1 MMKKAQLRR
10 GIIVILAVIMVV
22 TMLSACGGKS
32 GSPEGNAPES
42 TSLEASE
49 EGEADDVADAEA
61 EEESAAETEPIE
73 EEPEVAKVVWVVEPT
88 NKYQDIDQISSRSL
102 KFQGQENMRIRRT
115 CIANN
120 KGYPQQWGE
129 GIIPESDGGG
139 TISYSPNAIAV
150 ARQDGYMQWGIIDY
164 DGNVLLEPTHSPNY
178 AGMSPFRTPGYVN
191 IYGGIGYY
199 SDTDYASGMD
209 MFDILSGDYSTVVY
223 SFNDV
228 GGYGVPEFEYCIE
241 DGKLYHLDSGYP
253 TVEFSEC
260 DTPDVL
266 KDTLVPTV
274 PVSEWNGKA
283 DGSGGFL
290 FSQEGYAYID
300 ANGDIVEQKA
310 YNGGAFV
317 NGYYVGYKDKAAYEA
332 HWHEDGVL
340 RAIINA
346 EAGEGITDFVYEDA
360 LYFEEGYCPVKRD
373 GKWGFIDTSGTEVTE
388 MIFDKVSTLYE
399 GKVAAIIDGRLSIIN
414 LKETLD
420 RGPLTAEL
428 LEKALAEIIAAKE
441 EERANKESDLKFP
454 EDFAGGYGFASG
466 VGGWFTSITL
476 HEDGTFEGS
485 FHDTEM
491 GSTGDDYPY
500 GTVYYCDF
508 SGKFV
513 LKEETAYNVYSV
525 ELKDLILENEE
536 GEERIEEGVKY
547 IAVGPYGIERGEEFL
562 FMGKGSYGGDLSS
575 NAKAWLLM
583 PMWMTQAEIESEEGL
598 PRNIL
603 LNVNTEDVFA
613 GIGE

>member
-1 MMKKAQLRR
+1 MKKLQCGRVL
-10 GIIVILAVIMVV
+10 VVLLAVAMIVV
-22 TMLSACGGKS
+22 TLSACGGKS
-32 GSPEGNAPES
+32 ES
-42 TSLEASE
+42 QGEDTQESESMTEEDSEAKEVEENKE
-49 EGEADDVADAEA
+49 EGEAEEEA
-61 EEESAAETEPIE
+61 EEDSTPKA
-73 EEPEVAKVVWVVEPT
+73 PEIVWVVEPT
-88 NKYQDIDQISSRSL
+88 SKYRDIGQISSRSL
-102 KFQGQENMRIRRT
+102 KFHGQENMRIRRT

-139 TISYSPNAIAV
+139 SISYSPNAIAV
-150 ARQDGYMQWGIIDY
+150 ARENGYMQWGIIDY
-164 DGNVLLEPTHSPNY
+164 DGNVLLEPTHSPNN

-228 GGYGVPEFEYCIE
+228 GGYGVPEIEYCVE
-241 DGKLYHLDSGYP
+241 GDKLYHLDSGYP
-253 TVEFSEC
+253 TIEFSES
-260 DTPDVL
+260 DMPDIL

-274 PVSEWNGKA
+274 PVSEWAGKT
-283 DGSGGFL
+283 DGTGGFL
-290 FSQEGYAYID
+290 FSQDGYAYVD
-300 ANGDIVEQKA
+300 E
-310 YNGGAFV
+310 NGGIIEQEGYCGGSFV
-317 NGYYVGYKDKAAYEA
+317 NGYYIGYKDRAEYEA
-332 HWHEDGVL
+332 HWHGDGV
-340 RAIINA
+340 RCAIINA
-346 EAGEGITDFVYEDA
+346 ETGKGITDFIYEEA

-373 GKWGFIDTSGTEVTE
+373 GKWGFIDTSGAEVTE
-388 MIFDKVSTLYE
+388 MVFDSVSTPYE
-399 GKVAAIIDGRLSIIN
+399 GKVAAIVDGRFAIVN

-428 LEKALAEIIAAKE
+428 LEKTLAEIIAAKE
-441 EERANKESDLKFP
+441 EERANKESDMRFP

-485 FHDTEM
+485 FHDSEM

-500 GTVYYCDF
+500 GTVYYCNF

-525 ELKDLILENEE
+525 ELKDLTLEDEE

-547 IAVGPYGIERGEEFL
+547 IASGPYGIEQGEEFL
-562 FMGKGSYGGDLSS
+562 FMGKGAYGGNLSD
-575 NAKAWLLM
+575 NAKTWLMM
-583 PMWMTQAEIESEEGL
+583 PLWMTQAEIESEEGL
-598 PRNIL
+598 SRNIL
-603 LNVNTEDVFA
+603 INVNTEEVFA
-613 GIGE
+613 RSGE